1 MNANL
6 TEDPAVVAERVVNRL
21 LDEYSPG
28 GYDDAD
34 EERAGRKKDP
44 WRKTTSPIK
53 FSSKDFTGK
62 RPAGSKEKECDPDKD
77 ENCPPKHK
85 NRFNVKF
92 EDRTPIASAPGKIT
106 TKKAGGKTDD
116 HETAKSAMKGKSGSP
131 GKKGSIASPPGKV
144 KHEAIALAIYGKQFE
159 NLTLIQQERVQE
171 AVFNSTPARRLNEA
185 DSAKVRCDSCHWADG
200 KHAPWCTDKDS
211 EESEGRS
218 EDKEGD
224 TEPGEKAE
232 KGINTEGLS
241 LGGDARSL
249 LDEVTR
255 RHR

>member
-1 MNANL
+1 MS
-6 TEDPAVVAERVVNRL
+6 TKFSEDPAVVAERVVNRL
-21 LDEYSPG
+21 LDEYSG
-28 GYDDAD
+28 GYDSED

-77 ENCPPKHK
+77 ANCPPKHK
-85 NRFNVKF
+85 SRFNVKF
-92 EDRTPIASAPGKIT
+92 EDKAPIASAPGKIT

-116 HETAKSAMKGKSGSP
+116 HESAKSAMKGKSGSP

-144 KHEAIALAIYGKQFE
+144 KHEAIARAIYGKRFE
-159 NLTLIQQERVQE
+159 DLTLIQQERVQE
-171 AVFNSTPARRLNEA
+171 AVFNSTPARRLNE

-200 KHAPWCTDKDS
+200 KHAPWCKDKDS
-211 EESEGRS
+211 GESEGHS
-218 EDKEGD
+218 ADKEGD

-232 KGINTEGLS
+232 KGINTEGLRI
-241 LGGDARSL
+241 GHDARCL
-249 LDEVTR
+249 LDEITQR
-255 RHR
+255 RD